1 MPNKNILKP
10 NSTIGIFGGGQ
21 LGRMICFAAHQL
33 GYRTMVFS
41 DITNSPASFVTNQT
55 IVANYL
61 DQEALQQF
69 VDKIDIAT
77 FEFENIPV
85 AAVNFVAQQKP
96 TYPNAEVLKITQNRL
111 KEKDFLNLSGAKT
124 TKYQAI
130 TSLEDLQNALAHFE
144 FKAVL
149 KTTTM
154 GYDGKGQQVLT
165 KDSNLT
171 EVWQNFTN
179 QELILEK
186 FANFEQEISVIVA
199 RGVNGEI
206 ACYPPLTNIHKNGIL
221 DQSIYPA
228 KINDQTTAEAVAI
241 AKNIVGK
248 LNLIGLLAIEFF
260 VLKDGS
266 LLVNEMAPRPH
277 NSGHFSMDAC
287 HTSQFEQLVRAI
299 TGLSLGSVKFHSRG
313 HMQNLIGDDVLEIE
327 KYFANPKA
335 KIHLYGKDKIA
346 AGRKMGHVNIPN
358 LTYDT
363 ELLS

>member
-154 GYDGKGQQVLT
+154 GYDGKGQRVLT

-179 QELILEK
+179 QELILT
-186 FANFEQEISVIVA
+186 I
-199 RGVNGEI
+199 
-206 ACYPPLTNIHKNGIL
+206 
-221 DQSIYPA
+221 
-228 KINDQTTAEAVAI
+228 
-241 AKNIVGK
+241 
-248 LNLIGLLAIEFF
+248 
-260 VLKDGS
+260 
-266 LLVNEMAPRPH
+266 
-277 NSGHFSMDAC
+277 
-287 HTSQFEQLVRAI
+287 I
-299 TGLSLGSVKFHSRG
+299 TFHG
-313 HMQNLIGDDVLEIE
+313 
-327 KYFANPKA
+327 
-335 KIHLYGKDKIA
+335 
-346 AGRKMGHVNIPN
+346 
-358 LTYDT
+358 
-363 ELLS
+363 